1 MGKDDFIQDY
11 YNRCQDYCK
20 KRTRLNS
27 IHLKQKAAVLLALW
41 WSVKSTP
48 PGEQPPVFA
57 DWYLWKSGS
66 CPPSEMGRRGSGAVF
81 PDDGSF
87 PKDGPR
93 LRKTLLGYESGE
105 AEIYISKGRGKK
117 FIIQCFFK

>member
-1 MGKDDFIQDY
+1 MQEENK
-11 YNRCQDYCK
+11 
-20 KRTRLNS
+20 TELNS
-27 IHLKQKAAVLLALW
+27 FETKGS
-41 WSVKSTP
+41 SVVSPMVISEKHTP
-48 PGEQPPVFA
+48 WEQPPVFA

-117 FIIQCFFK
+117 FIIQSFFK